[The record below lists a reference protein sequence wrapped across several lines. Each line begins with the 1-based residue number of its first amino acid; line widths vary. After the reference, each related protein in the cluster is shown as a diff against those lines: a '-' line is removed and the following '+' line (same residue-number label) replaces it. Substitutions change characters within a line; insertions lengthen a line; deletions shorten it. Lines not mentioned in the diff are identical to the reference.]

1 MPSLRPLRRK
11 IVSIESTR
19 KITVAMKMVS
29 AAKLRKAVN
38 NMEGAKPYAEGMID
52 LMGKLSGTAVG
63 DNPYLSPRGEG
74 GSGAGVADTS
84 ATTPQDGVLIVV
96 LTSDRG
102 LCGGFNAAAT
112 KRAVTLA
119 DAVAVAGGRVGIYAI
134 GKNGFDY
141 FRRKGYN
148 VVNKLKTH
156 PHGFTY
162 ADATSIGDSIDKMF
176 VDGDYSRVLLV
187 RNEYRSTA
195 SQVPV
200 DSVLLPISP
209 PSSSGAAAGAAAAS
223 SSVASSSGAAAG
235 DAAASSSVASPLD
248 VFDFEPEADAVLS
261 ELIPRYIRFT
271 IYFAVLESLAG
282 ENGARM
288 VAMDAASRNAKEL
301 LESTK
306 SELNKARQSNIT
318 GELLDIING
327 VQALA

>member
-11 IVSIESTR
+11 ISSIESTR

-38 NMEGAKPYAEGMID
+38 SMDAAKPYAEGIIG
-52 LMGKLSGTAVG
+52 LMSKLSSTAVG
-63 DNPYLSPRGEG
+63 DNPYLSG
-74 GSGAGVADTS
+74 GAESSPPHGGGT
-84 ATTPQDGVLIVV
+84 LVV
-96 LTSDRG
+96 VITSDRG
-102 LCGGFNAAAT
+102 LCGAFNTSVIKRAAT
-112 KRAVTLA
+112 LMDSEIDPAGSSNISVYAV
-119 DAVAVAGGRVGIYAI
+119 
-134 GKNGFDY
+134 GKKGYDY
-141 FRRKGYN
+141 FSRKGYN
-148 VVNKLKTH
+148 VVNTLQTY

-162 ADATSIGDSIDKMF
+162 ADATDISDNIDKMF
-176 VDGDYSRVLLV
+176 VAGDYTRVLMV

-195 SQVPV
+195 SQRPV

-209 PSSSGAAAGAAAAS
+209 TAS
-223 SSVASSSGAAAG
+223 PASVSKNSENSETPLLA
-235 DAAASSSVASPLD
+235 DTTSVETAVSPLD
-248 VFDFEPEADAVLS
+248 VFDFEPEADAVLAD
-261 ELIPRYIRFT
+261 LIPRYIRFT
-271 IYFAVLESLAG
+271 LYFAVLESVAG

-288 VAMDAASRNAKEL
+288 VAMDAASRNAKDL